1 MDAGLANLVFLAF
14 LIAIFYFLLIRP
26 QKKRQE
32 THRRLIESVQV
43 GDEVVTIG
51 GFYGTVRRLGDDEIE
66 VEISPGTTMRMVK
79 SAIARRMTEDVEEAS
94 GDTGTE
100 ETA

>member
-1 MDAGLANLVFLAF
+1 VDAGLANLVFLGF

-32 THRRLIESVQV
+32 THRRLIESVSV
-43 GDEVVTIG
+43 GDEIVTIG
-51 GFYGTVRRLGDDEIE
+51 GFYGTVRRLGDDEVE
-66 VEISPGTTMRMVK
+66 VEISSGTTIRMVK
-79 SAIARRMTEDVEEAS
+79 SAIARRVTEDVEEAA

>member
-1 MDAGLANLVFLAF
+1 VDAGLANLVFLGF

-32 THRRLIESVQV
+32 THRRLIESVGV
-43 GDEVVTIG
+43 GDEIITIG
-51 GFYGTVRRLGDDEIE
+51 GFYGTVRRLGDDEVE
-66 VEISPGTTMRMVK
+66 VEISSGTTIRMVK
-79 SAIARRMTEDVEEAS
+79 SAIARRITEDVEEAA

>member
-1 MDAGLANLVFLAF
+1 VDAGLANLLFLGF

-26 QKKRQE
+26 QKKRQDA
-32 THRRLIESVQV
+32 HRRLIQSVGV
-43 GDEVVTIG
+43 GDEIVTIG
-51 GFYGTVRRLGDDEIE
+51 GFYGTVRRMGDDEVE

-79 SAIARRMTEDVEEAS
+79 SAIARRITEDVEESAGES
-94 GDTGTE
+94 GSE

>member
-1 MDAGLANLVFLAF
+1 VDAGLANLVFLAF